1 MISIRSISKTFNPGT
16 GSEVKALSDV
26 SLEIAAGEFVVLLG
40 SNGSGKSTLLN
51 AVAGSVIHDS
61 GTIVVDGHDITTF
74 PEYKRSKWISRVFQD
89 PMAGTAPD
97 LSIVDNFRLASLRT
111 SNKGLTLGV
120 NGTFKEFVKDQ
131 LATLG
136 LGLEN
141 KLLNPVGSLSGGQR
155 QAITLLM
162 AAMDGSVVMLLDE
175 PTAAL
180 DPKTA
185 DQVMLLTEKLIME
198 HGITAILV
206 THNLKDAVQYGSRIV
221 LMSEGKIERNIDKKN
236 VVVKSSAELL
246 SWF

>member
-1 MISIRSISKTFNPGT
+1 MISIRGISKTFNPGT

-26 SLEIAAGEFVVLLG
+26 SLEIAAGEFVILLG

-51 AVAGSVIHDS
+51 AVAGSVIPDS

-111 SNKGLTLGV
+111 SNKGLRLGV

-185 DQVMLLTEKLIME
+185 DQVMQLTEKLIME

-221 LMSEGKIERNIDKKN
+221 LMSAGKIERDIDKKN
-236 VVVKSSAELL
+236 DVVKSSAELL